1 LPRAKRLIKADRKR
15 AKAARNILLRGFA
28 RMGLI
33 DFTHFVNEL
42 ATQSGQAILPF
53 FRTAI
58 ATEDKSR
65 GGAFDPVTEADRASE
80 ATMRHLIKRSF
91 PTHGIIGEE
100 FGAERADA
108 DYVWVLDPIDGTRA
122 FIAGLPTW
130 GTLIGLTYKG
140 RPVFG
145 MMHQPF
151 TGERFFGD
159 TGSATYRGPGGERK
173 LRTRRCASLKEA
185 IISTTS
191 PKLFA
196 GDELRA
202 YDRVESVARLARY
215 GCDCYAYCMLAA
227 GHIDLVVE
235 SGLKPYD
242 ISALIPIIEGAGGVV
257 SSWDGGSA
265 AEGGRIVA
273 AGDRRVHAAAVELL
287 SR

>member
-1 LPRAKRLIKADRKR
+1 MA
-15 AKAARNILLRGFA
+15 
-28 RMGLI
+28 LI
-33 DFTHFVNEL
+33 DFTQFVHEL
-42 ATQSGQAILPF
+42 ATLSGQAILPF

-58 ATEDKSR
+58 AADDKSR
-65 GGAFDPVTEADRASE
+65 GGAFDPVTEADRAGE
-80 ATMRHLIKRSF
+80 ATMRQLIKRTF
-91 PTHGIIGEE
+91 PTHGIVGEE
-100 FGAERADA
+100 FGTEREDAE
-108 DYVWVLDPIDGTRA
+108 YVWVLDPIDGTRA

-130 GTLIGLTYKG
+130 GTLIGLNRG
-140 RPVFG
+140 GVPAFG

-159 TGSATYRGPGGERK
+159 TRGASFRGPGGERR
-173 LRTRRCASLKEA
+173 LRVRPCASLKDA
-185 IISTTS
+185 VMATTS
-191 PKLFA
+191 PRLFT
-196 GDELRA
+196 GETLRA

-242 ISALIPIIEGAGGVV
+242 IVALIPIIEGAGGIVTA
-257 SSWDGGSA
+257 WDGGSA
-265 AEGGRIVA
+265 ANGGSIVA

>member
-1 LPRAKRLIKADRKR
+1 
-15 AKAARNILLRGFA
+15 
-28 RMGLI
+28 MGLI
-33 DFTHFVNEL
+33 DFTQFVNEL
-42 ATQSGQAILPF
+42 ASVSGQAILPF
-53 FRTAI
+53 FRSTI
-58 ATEDKSR
+58 AADDKSR
-65 GGAFDPVTEADRASE
+65 GGVFDPVTEADRAGE
-80 ATMRHLIKRSF
+80 AAMRQLIRRAF
-91 PTHGIIGEE
+91 PDHGIVGEE
-100 FGAERADA
+100 FGAEREEAE
-108 DYVWVLDPIDGTRA
+108 YVWVLDPIDGTRS
-122 FIAGLPTW
+122 FIAGMPTW
-130 GTLIGLTYKG
+130 GTLIGLNRHG
-140 RPVFG
+140 SPAFG

-159 TGSATYRGPGGERK
+159 GGSAAYQGPGGERK
-173 LRTRRCASLKEA
+173 LMTRRCASLKDA
-185 IISTTS
+185 VISTTS
-191 PKLFA
+191 PRLFG

-242 ISALIPIIEGAGGVV
+242 IAALVPIIEGAGGIVTT
-257 SSWDGGSA
+257 WEGGSA